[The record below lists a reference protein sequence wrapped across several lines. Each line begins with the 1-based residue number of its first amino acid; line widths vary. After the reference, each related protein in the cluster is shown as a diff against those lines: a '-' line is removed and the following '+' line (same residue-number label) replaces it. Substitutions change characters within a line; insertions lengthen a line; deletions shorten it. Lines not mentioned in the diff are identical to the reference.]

1 MPLQEKIFTALKAQM
16 TENGKKVTS
25 ISDRTLNAEALRL
38 SKQITDEANIES
50 GIVDAVVVLKEFE
63 GNMGAVA
70 AEAARLAKGAPTVV
84 VPPVVP
90 PVTPPVTPPADVEPE
105 WAKKI
110 RERFEAQEAK
120 ESQEKKAADGKV
132 KLTEVAKILKEKG
145 AVHEKV
151 LANTLALH
159 QFDEAM
165 TATQIAD
172 QALPLY
178 NKEYK
183 EIFGD
188 GSAPKFPSTMSG
200 EGKKEQ
206 QAAAQKQLDKTR
218 EKLGLPKP
226 KETATT

>member
-16 TENGKKVTS
+16 TDGGKKVTS

-38 SKQITDEANIES
+38 SKQITEEANIES
-50 GIVDAVVVLKEFE
+50 GIIDAVVVLKEFE

-70 AEAARLAKGAPTVV
+70 AEAARLAK
-84 VPPVVP
+84 
-90 PVTPPVTPPADVEPE
+90 VTPPTPPAPVIAPPATPPAPPVQDEPE

-110 RERFEAQEAK
+110 RERFEAQELK
-120 ESQEKKAADGKV
+120 ESQEKKAADSKV
-132 KLTEVAKILKEKG
+132 KLTEVAKILKDKG
-145 AVHEKV
+145 AVHEKI
-151 LANTLALH
+151 LSTTLALH
-159 QFDEAM
+159 QFDETL
-165 TATQIAD
+165 TAAQVAD

-183 EIFGD
+183 EFFGD

-200 EGKKEQ
+200 EGKKTQ
-206 QAAAQKQLDKTR
+206 QEAAKKQLDKTR